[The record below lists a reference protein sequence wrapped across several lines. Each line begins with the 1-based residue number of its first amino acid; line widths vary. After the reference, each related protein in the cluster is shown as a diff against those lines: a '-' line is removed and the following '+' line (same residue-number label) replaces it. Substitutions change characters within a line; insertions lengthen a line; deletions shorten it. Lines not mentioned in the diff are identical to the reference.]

1 VRGTSQIL
9 RLVRAV
15 VLLAVAAAGLAGQRG
30 GEARRDEWQR
40 PEDVL
45 DAMGARPGA
54 QVADVG
60 AGAGYF
66 TFKMGRAGGP
76 AGKVYA
82 VDIRE
87 SDLDTIRERKA
98 RERLAQIEVVVGE
111 TDDPR
116 LPEGLD
122 GILVFNAYHEFREY
136 DAMLAAMFR
145 ALRPGG
151 RLVVIDRAADD
162 EADREAYF
170 ARHAVTP
177 AVVQAEAERHGFTLS
192 ARPPRSTTR
201 ATRGICSSWCSS
213 GRIGAT
219 EVAPYVRRTRDRRD

>member
-1 VRGTSQIL
+1 MKRERHAVRGTSQIL
-9 RLVRAV
+9 SLVRAA
-15 VLLAVAAAGLAGQRG
+15 VLLAVAAASIAGQRG
-30 GEARRDEWQR
+30 SETRRDEWQR
-40 PEDVL
+40 PEEVL

-54 QVADVG
+54 RVADVG

-66 TFKMGRAGGP
+66 TFKMAARVGP
-76 AGKVYA
+76 AGRVYA
-82 VDIRE
+82 VDISE
-87 SDLDTIRERKA
+87 SDLETIRQRKA
-98 RERLAQIEVVVGE
+98 REKLAQIEVMLGE

-136 DAMLAAMFR
+136 DAMLAAMFH

-192 ARPPRSTTR
+192 GLQAALDDPRDSRDMFFLVFERP
-201 ATRGICSSWCSS
+201 
-213 GRIGAT
+213 
-219 EVAPYVRRTRDRRD
+219 DRRD